1 MRHYYV
7 RITGPLRNGF
17 NFNVINTLY
26 RIAYTIDCPKTAST
40 YIKTLYDVNKL
51 RNEIMSQLRNS
62 VETVFGSNPNVI

>member
-1 MRHYYV
+1 MSHHYV
-7 RITGPLRNGF
+7 RFTGPLCNGF
-17 NFNVINTLY
+17 TITLSI
-26 RIAYTIDCPKTAST
+26 RYTIDCPKTAST